1 MPTSKSYTAVVKG
14 GFWESNGI
22 GSLTNIVGSRSYP
35 RRQTAQRFGGSGL
48 SYMRELAETLNG
60 QAPGAV
66 AFKATTVVS
75 ASQELGGVRPIT
87 TVTVIN
93 RATTAADKQ
102 EIDEDLWTMTNRTT
116 YGANPPP
123 NLDRN
128 PLGTR

>member
-1 MPTSKSYTAVVKG
+1 MPTSKYYSAVVKG
-14 GFWESNGI
+14 GFWESNGVGNLI
-22 GSLTNIVGSRSYP
+22 PIPGSRSFP

-48 SYMRELAETLNG
+48 SAMRELGETLNG
-60 QAPGAV
+60 QAPGVV
-66 AFKATTVVS
+66 AFKTTTVVS

-93 RATTAADKQ
+93 RPTTAADRQ
-102 EIDEDLWTMTNRTT
+102 EIDEDLWTMTNRTS